1 MSLRSICI
9 HGHFYQPPRE
19 NAWLE
24 AVETQDSASPYHDW
38 NERITAECYAP
49 NASSRI
55 LDARDRISKIVNNYS
70 SISFNF
76 GPTLLSWLEEGAPDT
91 YAAIIHAGRISR
103 ERYGHGSAIAQAYNH
118 MIMPL
123 ASPRDRRTQ
132 VRWGLRDFE
141 HRFGHRPE
149 GMWLPE
155 TAVDYDTLEA
165 LADEGIEFTILE
177 PGQAT
182 TPVDPTMPYRC
193 PLPSGKSIVIFFYN
207 GPISRAVAFENL
219 LARGENLAHRL
230 LETVDLPGPVYFRI
244 GKGGNPGVAGLS
256 GRFKLGDLERVRV
269 GQIESQCRHLRPRAE
284 PGRQRLHG
292 AARVSG
298 LAADGARRSTCQVLN
313 RARRFHGRAAKT
325 AAWP

>member
-1 MSLRSICI
+1 MNVRSICI

-38 NERITAECYAP
+38 NERITAECYGP

-55 LDARDRISKIVNNYS
+55 LDARDRITKIVNNYS

-76 GPTLLSWLEEGAPDT
+76 GPTLLSWLEEREPDT
-91 YAAIIHAGRISR
+91 YAAIIHADRVSR

-132 VRWGLRDFE
+132 VRWGVRDFE
-141 HRFGHRPE
+141 RRFGHRPE

-155 TAVDYDTLEA
+155 TAVDIDSLEA
-165 LADEGIEFTILE
+165 LAEEGIRFTILE
-177 PGQAT
+177 PGQAA
-182 TPVDPTMPYRC
+182 TPIDPTMPYRYQ
-193 PLPSGKSIVIFFYN
+193 LPSGKSIIIFFYN

-219 LARGENLAHRL
+219 LARGEDLAHRL
-230 LETVDLPGPVYFRI
+230 LAAFDDESDHAQFVNIATDGETYGHHHRFGDMALAYAIDYINERKLARTTNYAAFLTEHPPENDVQIIERTAWSCAH
-244 GKGGNPGVAGLS
+244 GV
-256 GRFKLGDLERVRV
+256 GRW
-269 GQIESQCRHLRPRAE
+269 ESDC
-284 PGRQRLHG
+284 G
-292 AARVSG
+292 
-298 LAADGARRSTCQVLN
+298 
-313 RARRFHGRAAKT
+313 
-325 AAWP
+325 